1 MVIGTRSKGPE
12 GVGIT
17 GPGPGTRR
25 FPHGPAP
32 VDDLPWQIEAA
43 VETPYSERDV

>member
-17 GPGPGTRR
+17 G
-25 FPHGPAP
+25 HGPAP